1 MKTLINKN
9 KLLFKYLLIIMIL
22 SILFTTLEYIGLSYK
37 FLTTL
42 LLIMNLCLTY
52 LYSYKYAVRS
62 TSKGYKSGIKSGI
75 TLISTLVVLNII
87 TLNKI
92 NYKTIIYY
100 LIIMLVSIASSI
112 ISKNKQKNYSSSNLE

>member
-52 LYSYKYAVRS
+52 LYSYKNAIRS

-75 TLISTLVVLNII
+75 TLISTLLILNII

-100 LIIMLVSIASSI
+100 LIILLVSIASSI
-112 ISKNKQKNYSSSNLE
+112 IGKNKQKNYSSSNLE

>member
-52 LYSYKYAVRS
+52 LYSYKYAIRS

-75 TLISTLVVLNII
+75 TLISTLIILNII

-100 LIIMLVSIASSI
+100 LIILLVSIASSI
-112 ISKNKQKNYSSSNLE
+112 IGKNKQKNYSSSNLE

>member
-62 TSKGYKSGIKSGI
+62 TCKGYKSGIKSGI

>member
-9 KLLFKYLLIIMIL
+9 KLLFKYILIIMIL

-52 LYSYKYAVRS
+52 LYSYKYAIRS